1 VQEERRDSM
10 SWENPMPVNEL
21 WGRLVRATGRY
32 FLEGLVAAGTV
43 FAGPSDY
50 LATHDRA

>member
-1 VQEERRDSM
+1 MQEKRRYPRQS
-10 SWENPMPVNEL
+10 EL
-21 WGRLVRATGRY
+21 WGWLVRASGRY

-50 LATHDRA
+50 LATHDRG